1 MNEYYVYEHWRP
13 DTGVCFYVG
22 KGKGKRAWDMKNMR
36 NRHHMA
42 IASKLTSVGLMVDV
56 RIIASGM
63 SSEDALKLEVE
74 RIFFYGVDSLSNM
87 TGGGDGLSN
96 PTQETRLKI
105 SESQKKRFEDPEEK
119 EKMIARLKGRIPWNK
134 GLKIKGTKH
143 SEAAKEKIRIAAKK
157 RGIPEKVRAAQKA
170 AVTGRK
176 RAPFSAE
183 TIRKMSEAAKA
194 REARKR
200 QEGAA

>member
-22 KGKGKRAWDMKNMR
+22 KGKGKRAWDMKHMR

-42 IASKLTSVGLMVDV
+42 IVSKLTSVGLLVDV
-56 RIIASGM
+56 KIIASGM
-63 SSEDALKLEVE
+63 SSEDALKLEIE
-74 RIFFYGVDSLSNM
+74 RISFYGVDSLSNM
-87 TGGGDGLSN
+87 TGGGDGLSS

-105 SESQKKRFEDPEEK
+105 SASQKKRFENHEEK

-134 GLKIKGTKH
+134 GLKTKGTKH
-143 SEAAKEKIRIAAKK
+143 SDAAKEKIRIAAKK

-200 QEGAA
+200 QERAA